1 MEAPLRYAFHPS
13 PIGPLLLIGEP
24 DGQGGVTLVGLEM
37 EGAAHARSVQP
48 GWVEDAAPF
57 AEAMRRLDAYFAGK
71 RPAFDLPLAL
81 RGTPFQVRVWEALR
95 TIRYGTTIAYADL
108 ARQIGRPGAAR
119 AVGAAVGRNPIAV
132 IVPCH
137 RVVGAD
143 GSLTGFA
150 GGLARKRVLLAT
162 EGIAAG

>member
-1 MEAPLRYAFHPS
+1 
-13 PIGPLLLIGEP
+13 
-24 DGQGGVTLVGLEM
+24 
-37 EGAAHARSVQP
+37 
-48 GWVEDAAPF
+48 
-57 AEAMRRLDAYFAGK
+57 
-71 RPAFDLPLAL
+71 
-81 RGTPFQVRVWEALR
+81 
-95 TIRYGTTIAYADL
+95 
-108 ARQIGRPGAAR
+108 
-119 AVGAAVGRNPIAV
+119 VGAAVGRNPIAV